1 MSNPLF
7 GYKRKCP
14 IQEPLHT
21 EAKNAKRKVPE
32 QRTRI
37 VWKVCGCSAFI
48 TTTCKYQHD
57 FTHRGITKSCSD
69 YESTRIRHTHVLC
82 GFGTVHTGQNNVCP
96 REHTGE
102 NNPQIPADGQLQGK
116 EATGIP
122 QDVPPIPDIDD
133 PSNWC
138 FSQLDWYFGTP

>member
-21 EAKNAKRKVPE
+21 EAKKAKRKVPE

-37 VWKVCGCSAFI
+37 VWKGGGCSAFI
-48 TTTCKYQHD
+48 TPTCKYQHG

-69 YESTRIRHTHVLC
+69 YESPGIPHQPHVRGPNC
-82 GFGTVHTGQNNVCP
+82 TVSFYNSICHK
-96 REHTGE
+96 EHNGG
-102 NNPQIPADGQLQGK
+102 NNPQIPGDGQLQGK
-116 EATGIP
+116 EATGIS
-122 QDVPPIPDIDD
+122 QNFPPIPDIDD
-133 PSNWC
+133 PFNWC